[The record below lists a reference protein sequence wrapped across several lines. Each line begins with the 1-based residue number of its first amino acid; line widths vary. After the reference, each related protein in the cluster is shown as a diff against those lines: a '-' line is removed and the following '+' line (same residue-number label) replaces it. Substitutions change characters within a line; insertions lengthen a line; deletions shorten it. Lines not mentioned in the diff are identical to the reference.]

1 VVYREN
7 NFKEEEVVEEEEYN
21 NLLLKQDLN
30 STRASV
36 SQLVALPNRNA

>member
-7 NFKEEEVVEEEEYN
+7 NFKEEVVVEEEEYN
-21 NLLLKQDLN
+21 NILLKQDLN

-36 SQLVALPNRNA
+36 ALPNRNA

>member
-7 NFKEEEVVEEEEYN
+7 NFKEEEVVEEEYN

-30 STRASV
+30 STRMY
-36 SQLVALPNRNA
+36 LNL